1 MLRVPIE
8 QARAGMVLA
17 RSIADPEKPEH
28 ILLKANYKLEQD
40 RIARLRELRVHN
52 IWIQYPGLDFLDKI
66 IDPELVAKQQHLY
79 GTLKKDFSDA
89 QTQGLEKIEYKQY
102 VKHMSDLFQTLLREK
117 NTSSAFISELQGGAG
132 DIFLHCTTVASLAL
146 LIGMRLEN
154 FLVRARPHVSA
165 NVAMDLTPL
174 GVGALLH
181 DMGKMFLPEDLR
193 QFHLTAHD
201 LGTAQWQQHTEVG
214 MEMIHAG
221 LDPCAGQIVLNHHQH
236 YDGSGFPA
244 RKSLPGGSLQPM
256 LPLSGDEIHVFC
268 RIVCVADRFD
278 GFRHL
283 PDGRV
288 APAVVGLK
296 RMKNPG
302 YIKWFDPVVYKAFI
316 SAMPGFNLGEQVI
329 LNNGQVVVVTE
340 LNEGNPCRPMVRPLD
355 MNKAQLVETKK
366 DSKDEAE
373 AQVPDIDLSLRQ
385 DLYIAKVGDFDVTPY
400 LH

>member
-1 MLRVPIE
+1 
-8 QARAGMVLA
+8 
-17 RSIADPEKPEH
+17 
-28 ILLKANYKLEQD
+28 
-40 RIARLRELRVHN
+40 
-52 IWIQYPGLDFLDKI
+52 
-66 IDPELVAKQQHLY
+66 
-79 GTLKKDFSDA
+79 
-89 QTQGLEKIEYKQY
+89 
-102 VKHMSDLFQTLLREK
+102 
-117 NTSSAFISELQGGAG
+117 
-132 DIFLHCTTVASLAL
+132 
-146 LIGMRLEN
+146 
-154 FLVRARPHVSA
+154 
-165 NVAMDLTPL
+165 
-174 GVGALLH
+174 
-181 DMGKMFLPEDLR
+181 
-193 QFHLTAHD
+193 
-201 LGTAQWQQHTEVG
+201 

-244 RKSLPGGSLQPM
+244 RKSLHGGSLQPT

-302 YIKWFDPVVYKAFI
+302 YIKWFDPMVYKAFV

-329 LNNGQVVVVTE
+329 LNNGQIVVVTE
-340 LNEGNPCRPMVRPLD
+340 LNEGNPCRPRVRPLD
-355 MNKAQLVETKK
+355 MSKAQVVENSK
-366 DSKDEAE
+366 DSKDEKE